1 MKVVFMGTPDFAV
14 PCLQKLIDEKYYIA
28 AVVTQPDRPKGRGKK
43 MVAPPVKE
51 LAEKYNI
58 PVFQPEKVR
67 NPEFIEVLRSIAP
80 DLIVVIAF
88 GQILPKEILDI
99 PTYGCINVHG
109 SLLPKYR
116 GAAPIQWAII
126 NGEKITGVTT
136 MFMDEGMDTGDMIL
150 KKEIFIE
157 PEYTAGDLHNIM
169 APVGAELLKE
179 TLNELI
185 RGNIKRE
192 KQDENEATYAPML
205 KKENGLIDWSQ
216 PSYKIVNLI
225 RGLSPW
231 PSAYTFYKDQ
241 MIKIWKAE
249 VYDKIYE
256 FNAIGEIVEVIK
268 NKGLIVKTGDSSLL
282 ITEIQAPNGKRMT
295 VEEYLRGHDIEQN
308 IILGSHF

>member
-14 PCLQKLIDEKYYIA
+14 PSLQKLIDEKYYIA

-43 MVAPPVKE
+43 MMAPPVKE
-51 LAEKYNI
+51 LAAQYDI
-58 PVFQPEKVR
+58 PVFQPERVR
-67 NPEFIEVLRSIAP
+67 NPEFIEILRSIAP

-99 PTYGCINVHG
+99 PNYGCINVHG

-126 NGEKITGVTT
+126 NGEKVTGVTT

-150 KKEIFIE
+150 KKEIPIE
-157 PEYTAGDLHNIM
+157 PEYTAGDLHDIM
-169 APVGAELLKE
+169 APIGAELLKE
-179 TLNELI
+179 TLDELI

-192 KQDENEATYAPML
+192 KQDENEATYAPIL
-205 KKENGLIDWSQ
+205 KKENGLIDWSE

-231 PSAYTFYKDQ
+231 PSAYTFYKDL

-249 VYDKIYE
+249 VYHKTYE
-256 FNAIGEIVEVIK
+256 DNTIGEIVEIIK
-268 NKGLIVKTGDSSLL
+268 NKGLVVKTGDSSLL

-295 VEEYLRGHDIEQN
+295 VEEYLRGHDIEKST
-308 IILGSHF
+308 ILGSHF

>member
-179 TLNELI
+179 TLDELI

-256 FNAIGEIVEVIK
+256 SNAIGEIVEVIK

>member
-14 PCLQKLIDEKYYIA
+14 PSLQKLIDEKYYIA

-51 LAEKYNI
+51 LAVKYDI
-58 PVFQPEKVR
+58 PVFQPERVR
-67 NPEFIEVLRSIAP
+67 NPEFIETLRSIAP

-150 KKEIFIE
+150 KREIPIE
-157 PEYTAGDLHNIM
+157 PEYTAEDLHDIM

-179 TLNELI
+179 TLDELI

-216 PSYKIVNLI
+216 PSCKIINLI

-231 PSAYTFYKDQ
+231 PSAYTFYKDL

-249 VYDKIYE
+249 VYNKTYE
-256 FNAIGEIVEVIK
+256 HNTTGEIVEIIK
-268 NKGLIVKTGDSSLL
+268 NKGLVVKTGDSSLL

-308 IILGSHF
+308 TILGSHF

>member
-67 NPEFIEVLRSIAP
+67 SPEFIEVLRSIAP

>member
-1 MKVVFMGTPDFAV
+1 MKIVFMGTPDFAV
-14 PCLQKLIDEKYYIA
+14 PSLQKLIDEKYYIA

-51 LAEKYNI
+51 LAVKYDI
-58 PVFQPEKVR
+58 PIFQPERVR
-67 NPEFIEVLRSIAP
+67 NPEFIETLRSIAP

-150 KKEIFIE
+150 KKEIPIE
-157 PEYTAGDLHNIM
+157 PEYTAGDLHDIM
-169 APVGAELLKE
+169 APVGADLLKD
-179 TLNELI
+179 TLDELI

-192 KQDENEATYAPML
+192 KQDEDEATYAPML

-216 PSYKIVNLI
+216 PSYKIINLI

-241 MIKIWKAE
+241 MMKIWKAE
-249 VYDKIYE
+249 VYNKTYE
-256 FNAIGEIVEVIK
+256 HHTIGEIVEVIR
-268 NKGLIVKTGDSSLL
+268 NKGLVVKTGDSSLL
-282 ITEIQAPNGKRMT
+282 ITEMQAPNGKRMA

>member
-1 MKVVFMGTPDFAV
+1 MKIVFMGTPDFAV
-14 PCLQKLIDEKYYIA
+14 PSLQKLIDEKYYIA

-51 LAEKYNI
+51 LAVKYDI
-58 PVFQPEKVR
+58 PIFQPERVR
-67 NPEFIEVLRSIAP
+67 NPEFIETLRSIAP

-150 KKEIFIE
+150 KKEIPIE
-157 PEYTAGDLHNIM
+157 PEYTAGDLHDIM
-169 APVGAELLKE
+169 APVGADLLKD
-179 TLNELI
+179 TLDELI

-192 KQDENEATYAPML
+192 KQDEDEATYAPML
-205 KKENGLIDWSQ
+205 KKENGLIYWSQ
-216 PSYKIVNLI
+216 PSYKIINLI

-241 MIKIWKAE
+241 MMKIWKAE
-249 VYDKIYE
+249 VYNKTYE
-256 FNAIGEIVEVIK
+256 HHTIGEIVEVIR
-268 NKGLIVKTGDSSLL
+268 NKGLVVKTGDSSLL
-282 ITEIQAPNGKRMT
+282 ITEMQAPNGKRMA

>member
-179 TLNELI
+179 TLDELI

-308 IILGSHF
+308 IILGFHF